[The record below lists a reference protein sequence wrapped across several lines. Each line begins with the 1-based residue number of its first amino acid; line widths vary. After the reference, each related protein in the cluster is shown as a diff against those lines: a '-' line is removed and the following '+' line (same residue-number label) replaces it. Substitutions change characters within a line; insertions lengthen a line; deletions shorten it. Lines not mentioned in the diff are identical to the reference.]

1 MIVSA
6 SRRTDI
12 PAFYSDWF
20 FNRIRDGYVMVRNP
34 MNIHQVSRISLSSD
48 VVDCIVFWTKNAERM
63 LNRLHLLTAYN
74 FYFQFTITPYGQ
86 NLEPNVPPKE
96 DVILQFRTLS
106 KLIGKS
112 RVIWRYDPI
121 LLTSDIDFLYHDQY
135 FRYIASNLAGSTSR
149 CVISFIDLYKK
160 CSRNLSSLKIVNLA
174 RKDMRTIAKSLS
186 KIAREYG
193 IQIVSCAEDID
204 LSGMGIEHGKCIDD
218 KLISEISGQELDI
231 QKDKSQRRE
240 CGCVASVDIG
250 AYNTCSH
257 GCLYCYANFDCNM
270 VKHNLSQHRVD
281 SPLISGVMGPKD
293 TVIDKKVLSC
303 FRIQQNLFQKRV
315 GKEIITP

>member
-20 FNRIRDGYVMVRNP
+20 FNRISDGYVMVRNP
-34 MNIHQVSRISLSSD
+34 MNIHQVSRISLSPN

-63 LNRLHLLTAYN
+63 LNRLHLLTTYN

-96 DVILQFRTLS
+96 EAILQFRTLS
-106 KLIGKS
+106 QLIGKS

-121 LLTSDIDFLYHDQY
+121 LLTSDIDFLYHDHY
-135 FRYIASNLAGSTSR
+135 FRYIASNLAGFTSR

-160 CSRNLSSLKIVNLA
+160 CSRNLLGLKIENLTQ
-174 RKDMRTIAKSLS
+174 KDMRNIAKSLS
-186 KIAREYG
+186 NIASEYNM
-193 IQIVSCAEDID
+193 QIVSCAEDIN
-204 LSGMGIEHGKCIDD
+204 LSEIGIEHGKCIDD

-257 GCLYCYANFDCNM
+257 GCLYCYANFDSNI
-270 VKHNLSQHRVD
+270 VKRNLSQHRID
-281 SPLISGVMGPKD
+281 SPLISGVVGPKD
-293 TVIDKKVLSC
+293 KVIDKEVLSC
-303 FRIQQNLFQKRV
+303 FRVQQNLFQKHP
-315 GKEIITP
+315 GKEDLTP